1 MTTQGT
7 LAGYI
12 AFLENLKPE
21 DLARFDNVFAA
32 EARFRD
38 PFNDVRG
45 VAGIR
50 RVFEKMFE
58 DLSHHSFKVVD
69 HAIGG
74 NRAYLEWQFRFTP
87 KGRTQPWLIE
97 GMSIV
102 DFDENGKVTVHIDHY
117 DAAGQIYE
125 KFPLIGAVL
134 RMLRRRLA
142 A

>member
-1 MTTQGT
+1 MTLQEALTD
-7 LAGYI
+7 YI

-21 DLARFDNVFAA
+21 DLARFDEIFAD

-45 VAGIR
+45 VARIC

-58 DLSHHSFKVVD
+58 DLADHRFKVLD
-69 HAIGG
+69 HASGG
-74 NRAYLEWQFRFTP
+74 NRAYLEWQFRFTL
-87 KGRTQPWLIE
+87 KGRSEAWLIE
-97 GMSIV
+97 GVSVV
-102 DFDENGKVTVHIDHY
+102 DFDENGKVLAHIDHY